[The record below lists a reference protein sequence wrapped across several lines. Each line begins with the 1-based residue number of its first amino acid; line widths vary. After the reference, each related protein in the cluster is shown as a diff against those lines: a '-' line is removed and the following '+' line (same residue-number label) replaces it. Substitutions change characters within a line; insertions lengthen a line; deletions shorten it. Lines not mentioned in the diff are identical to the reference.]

1 MDVRDAILDG
11 LSALHLLRLPN
22 APAHARMEEVT
33 GVWLAILEAH
43 CRHWTPERDKGRMEA
58 AFMRMCA
65 EAERWP
71 TPKQVI
77 ERIPPRKP
85 LPELP
90 IAKRK
95 PRKDPRF
102 AELLKMLTES
112 KDMTKIPPSKLER
125 EP

>member
-33 GVWLAILEAH
+33 GVWLAVLEAH

-71 TPKQVI
+71 TPRQI
-77 ERIPPRKP
+77 IDRIPPRKP
-85 LPELP
+85 LPQLP
-90 IAKRK
+90 KPKRT
-95 PRKDPRF
+95 
-102 AELLKMLTES
+102 AEQNRRLMDLTRQLATVLSMDNKTGE
-112 KDMTKIPPSKLER
+112 KR
-125 EP
+125 

>member
-33 GVWLAILEAH
+33 GVWLAVLEAH
-43 CRHWTPERDKGRMEA
+43 CRYWTPERDKGRMEA

-71 TPKQVI
+71 TPK
-77 ERIPPRKP
+77 
-85 LPELP
+85 
-90 IAKRK
+90 
-95 PRKDPRF
+95 
-102 AELLKMLTES
+102 
-112 KDMTKIPPSKLER
+112 
-125 EP
+125 

>member
-1 MDVRDAILDG
+1 MNVRDEILDG

-33 GVWLAILEAH
+33 GVWLAVLEAH

-90 IAKRK
+90 RPKRSAADAARIQK
-95 PRKDPRF
+95 LARQLRNK
-102 AELLKMLTES
+102 LLINGDDNEKNL
-112 KDMTKIPPSKLER
+112 K
-125 EP
+125 

>member
-33 GVWLAILEAH
+33 GVWLSVLEAH

-71 TPKQVI
+71 TPRQI
-77 ERIPPRKP
+77 IDRIPPRKP
-85 LPELP
+85 LPQLP
-90 IAKRK
+90 KPKRTAGQNQ
-95 PRKDPRF
+95 RLMDITRQ
-102 AELLKMLTES
+102 LTAVLSMDNKTGE
-112 KDMTKIPPSKLER
+112 KR
-125 EP
+125 